1 MEGEYMTHPSGS
13 VNERILRQNEE
24 LTNFVAR
31 ISEEKT
37 ELRNTLGTLEEE
49 IWRYRQMDSKYQ
61 VYDSHLNVSARDQV
75 VRMIYKNEAFNIKLP
90 PMFDIQSLT

>member
-1 MEGEYMTHPSGS
+1 MTHPAGT

-37 ELRNTLGTLEEE
+37 ELRNTLTRLEEE

-61 VYDSHLNVSARDQV
+61 VNLLSA
-75 VRMIYKNEAFNIKLP
+75 II
-90 PMFDIQSLT
+90 